1 MEKLT
6 KIFHKLKTTEINL
19 KSINLKNINLKNINL
34 DSVKNK
40 LKKEEGLT
48 SKQNSSQPKF
58 SIKDLK
64 NISISDLRKFDYKNF
79 YLQYKQ
85 QILTGF
91 VVFMGVF
98 FLFYWTNAFLQSK
111 LNDAV
116 SDSEKTYKKLENV
129 ANMAGQIQFAKTKG
143 VNAMTQNLLV
153 FIQNTGSE
161 IGIPDKMVNLR
172 PVTASKGIEHI
183 SLRMENLYYDE
194 LIKFI
199 KEIEKYDNLSIKVI
213 NFNKRYDN
221 PKKID
226 TSIEVVK
233 M

>member
-1 MEKLT
+1 MEKL
-6 KIFHKLKTTEINL
+6 KEIFHKLKTTEINF
-19 KSINLKNINLKNINL
+19 KSINL
-34 DSVKNK
+34 S
-40 LKKEEGLT
+40 GLRNRI
-48 SKQNSSQPKF
+48 KQNSSFIEKKESMQKKISF
-58 SIKDLK
+58 MDLR
-64 NISISDLRKFDYKNF
+64 NISISDIKNFDYKNF
-79 YLQYKQ
+79 YIQYKQ
-85 QILTGF
+85 QILTFF
-91 VVFMGVF
+91 VGVMAVF

-111 LNDAV
+111 LNNAV
-116 SDSEKTYKKLENV
+116 KISENTYKKLENA

-143 VNAMTQNLLV
+143 INAMNQNLLV

-161 IGIPDKMVNLR
+161 ISISDKMVNLR
-172 PVTASKGIEHI
+172 PVSASKGIEHI

-194 LIKFI
+194 LVKFI

-221 PKKID
+221 PKMID